1 MVGLLTAA
9 FTVSIICVFVSSL
22 GFHRAIRKHC
32 ISNCKYF
39 NASLNMFMGEDK
51 LPFELFAVYFIIAL
65 IGFFFKL
72 YLITIGILI
81 ILIGLYFIVA
91 DGYIY
96 CLLTE
101 RYRK

>member
-1 MVGLLTAA
+1 MVDLLTAA
-9 FTVSIICVFVSSL
+9 FTVSIICVILSSL

-32 ISNCKYF
+32 ITNCKYF
-39 NASLNMFMGEDK
+39 NGSLNMFIGEDK
-51 LPFELFAVYFIIAL
+51 LPLELFSVYFLVAL

-72 YLITIGILI
+72 YLTTIGILI

-96 CLLTE
+96 YLLTE